1 MKKVIRELRDWR
13 DYAPAA
19 FWAIL
24 ALALAVAAPLCVKF
38 M

>member
-1 MKKVIRELRDWR
+1 VKKVIRELRDWR

-19 FWAIL
+19 FWAV
-24 ALALAVAAPLCVKF
+24 LALAVAVAAPLFVKF